1 MPASLDRLKG
11 GGCVVAPRTRKNSST
26 ARPTIGKHK
35 RHVYVTGAEPFRT
48 DLFGHASEQ
57 SPSRLRLP
65 LYSLHNEAMHA
76 TVPLSPPGRQPAYAV
91 TVSEVLRLALPSG
104 SVVLAGERS
113 LGRGIFWAR
122 LLGARQGL
130 LSGSEAGEMVLL
142 TAPAVGRA
150 FSRVV
155 RDLGEAGVEAI
166 LVATQPPADGLE
178 VAEELGMPVLK
189 VTAHSSL
196 IEVERAII
204 SLIVDRESQVRRRV
218 EQIYERL
225 LATLVD
231 DAGIGA
237 LAAEVA
243 DVARRPTIV
252 LDEYFRVQVT
262 VPDDEATMQTGQDV
276 GAALAA
282 GDPRALG
289 ARPAAPFWLSA
300 DDDSRQALVVPL
312 RLRGTPAG
320 YLVLGGGGDIT
331 DLDRQVAERAAR
343 VLGIEL
349 AKQRAVTEAQL
360 RLQGDFLDD
369 LLSGAYPSEDAMLAR
384 ARWMGHD
391 VGRPHVLLAVSLE
404 EPNNRAAGTQR
415 LQAADL
421 VRTEVLRLAPG
432 ALLRDRQDRLAVALP
447 RTSPPTTEEA
457 LELAERLRLRLASLL
472 PTGHVT
478 VGVGRHHAGIVGL
491 ALSFREAEQ
500 ALAIGRALLGGDRT
514 VHFEHLG
521 VQRLLFQLRD
531 NPELASFY
539 DDLLGK
545 LQAHDQRQGAE
556 LVNTLEAFFE
566 CHGNHVRTAQRLH
579 LHRNTLLYRLDRA
592 KQVLGVDLDDAE
604 TRLALQVALKI
615 GRVIGRRGVDGV
627 SGLTA

>member
-1 MPASLDRLKG
+1 
-11 GGCVVAPRTRKNSST
+11 
-26 ARPTIGKHK
+26 
-35 RHVYVTGAEPFRT
+35 
-48 DLFGHASEQ
+48 
-57 SPSRLRLP
+57 
-65 LYSLHNEAMHA
+65 MHA
-76 TVPLSPPGRQPAYAV
+76 AAPISIASRAPAYAV
-91 TVSEVLRLALPSG
+91 TVSEVLKLALPPGSEVVAGTSG
-104 SVVLAGERS
+104 

-142 TAPAVGRA
+142 PASAVGRA
-150 FSRVV
+150 FSRVI
-155 RDLGEAGVEAI
+155 RDLGVAGVEAV
-166 LVATQPPADGLE
+166 LVTTMPPADALE
-178 VAEELGMPVLK
+178 AADELSMPILRVG
-189 VTAHSSL
+189 AQSSL
-196 IEVERAII
+196 IEVERSII
-204 SLIVDRESQVRRRV
+204 SLIVDKESQVRRRV

-231 DAGIGA
+231 DAGIEA

-243 DVARRPTIV
+243 AVARRPTIV
-252 LDEYFRVQVT
+252 LDEYFRVQVA
-262 VPDDEATMQTGQDV
+262 VPDDDATQQIGNDV
-276 GAALAA
+276 GATLAA

-289 ARPAAPFWLSA
+289 ARPAAPFWLASEN
-300 DDDSRQALVVPL
+300 DSPEALIVPL

-320 YLVLGGGGDIT
+320 YLVLGGSGDVT

-369 LLSGAYPSEDAMLAR
+369 LLSGSYPSEEAMLAR

-391 VGRPHVLLAVSLE
+391 LGRPHVLLAVSLE
-404 EPNNRAAGTQR
+404 ELADRTSGSQR

-432 ALLRDRQDRLAVALP
+432 ALLRERQDRLAVALP
-447 RTSPPTTEEA
+447 RGAPPTSEDA
-457 LELAERLRLRLASLL
+457 LELAERLRRRLASLL
-472 PTGHVT
+472 TSGHVT
-478 VGVGRHHAGIVGL
+478 VGVGRHHAGIDGL

-500 ALAIGRALLGGDRT
+500 ALAIGRALLGGDRS

-539 DDLLGK
+539 EDLLGK
-545 LQAHDQRQGAE
+545 LQAHDERQGAE

-615 GRVIGRRGVDGV
+615 GRVIGRRGLDGV
-627 SGLTA
+627 PGPPS

>member
-1 MPASLDRLKG
+1 
-11 GGCVVAPRTRKNSST
+11 
-26 ARPTIGKHK
+26 
-35 RHVYVTGAEPFRT
+35 
-48 DLFGHASEQ
+48 
-57 SPSRLRLP
+57 
-65 LYSLHNEAMHA
+65 MHA
-76 TVPLSPPGRQPAYAV
+76 TAPVSLPTRGPAYAV

-104 SVVLAGERS
+104 ADVIAGQR
-113 LGRGIFWAR
+113 GMQRGIFWAR

-130 LSGSEAGEMVLL
+130 LSGSETGEMVLF
-142 TAPAVGRA
+142 ASSAVTKSFG
-150 FSRVV
+150 RVV
-155 RDLGEAGVEAI
+155 RDLGEAGVEA
-166 LVATQPPADGLE
+166 VVVNTMPPQDALHAAD
-178 VAEELGMPVLK
+178 ELGMPIVL
-189 VTAHSSL
+189 VGAQLSL

-225 LATLVD
+225 LATLVE
-231 DAGIGA
+231 DAGIAA

-243 DVARRPTIV
+243 DVTRRPTIV
-252 LDEYFRVQVT
+252 LDEYFRVQVS
-262 VPDDEATMQTGQDV
+262 VPDDEVTHQVGRQV
-276 GAALAA
+276 GATLAS

-289 ARPAAPFWLSA
+289 ARPAAPFWLASESTA
-300 DDDSRQALVVPL
+300 PEALIVPL

-320 YLVLGGGGDIT
+320 YLVLGGGNDVT

-369 LLSGAYPSEDAMLAR
+369 LLSGNYPSEEAMLAR

-391 VGRPHVLLAVSLE
+391 LGRAHVLLAVSVE
-404 EPNNRAAGTQR
+404 EPPERTSGSQR

-421 VRTEVLRLAPG
+421 VRTEVLRIAPG
-432 ALLRDRQDRLAVALP
+432 ALLREQQDRLAVALP
-447 RTSPPTTEEA
+447 RSAPFTSEEA
-457 LELAERLRLRLASLL
+457 LELAERLRVRLTSLL
-472 PTGHVT
+472 AGGQITIGI
-478 VGVGRHHAGIVGL
+478 GRHHPGIGGL
-491 ALSFREAEQ
+491 ALAFREADQ
-500 ALAIGRALLGGDRT
+500 ALAIGRALLGGDRS

-545 LQAHDQRQGAE
+545 LQAHDERQGAE

-592 KQVLGVDLDDAE
+592 RNVLGVELDDAE

-615 GRVIGRRGVDGV
+615 GRVIGRRGVAGV
-627 SGLTA
+627 PGTPP